1 MSWIMKTDKIH
12 NCHFPRYKNRLDIF
26 MLLSVIVVI
35 LSLFVEYIGNRFVYL
50 EIAAAI
56 VGIVGLI
63 YKVIKKPRLEL
74 FDILGFVFLLLYTLF
89 VLLIPFWDM
98 LLFLFS
104 CLLLISMMVCMHR
117 CKDEDAKSI
126 ALLHVI
132 YMFGCNLVMPC
143 IGPAI

>member
-1 MSWIMKTDKIH
+1 MKTDKI
-12 NCHFPRYKNRLDIF
+12 NNYHFPRYKNQLDIF
-26 MLLSVIVVI
+26 MILSVVVMT

-50 EIAAAI
+50 EIAVAI

-63 YKVIKKPRLEL
+63 YKVIKKSRLEL
-74 FDILGFVFLLLYTLF
+74 FDILGFVFLLLYTLC
-89 VLLIPFWDM
+89 VLLIPSFDM

>member
-1 MSWIMKTDKIH
+1 MKTDKIH

-104 CLLLISMMVCMHR
+104 CLLLISMMVCMHS

>member
-1 MSWIMKTDKIH
+1 MKTDKIH

-126 ALLHVI
+126 ALVHVI

>member
-1 MSWIMKTDKIH
+1 MLKSFKNQYNPFLYLSYVIVIMSLLTTYVDKMFLYVMIGASIVGLSIYA
-12 NCHFPRYKNRLDIF
+12 YKIIKRSKVGILDIF
-26 MLLSVIVVI
+26 
-35 LSLFVEYIGNRFVYL
+35 
-50 EIAAAI
+50 
-56 VGIVGLI
+56 GLI
-63 YKVIKKPRLEL
+63 
-74 FDILGFVFLLLYTLF
+74 FLLLYTLC
-89 VLLIPFWDM
+89 VLLIPSFDM

>member
-1 MSWIMKTDKIH
+1 MKTDKIH

-104 CLLLISMMVCMHR
+104 CLLLISMMFCMHR

>member
-1 MSWIMKTDKIH
+1 MKTDKI
-12 NCHFPRYKNRLDIF
+12 NNYHFPRYKNQLDIF
-26 MLLSVIVVI
+26 MILSVVVMT

-50 EIAAAI
+50 EIAVAI

-63 YKVIKKPRLEL
+63 YKVIKKSRLEL
-74 FDILGFVFLLLYTLF
+74 FDILGFVFLLLYTLC
-89 VLLIPFWDM
+89 VLLIPLFDM

-143 IGPAI
+143 IGPTI

>member
-1 MSWIMKTDKIH
+1 MKTDKIH

-35 LSLFVEYIGNRFVYL
+35 LSLFVEYFGNRFVYL

>member
-1 MSWIMKTDKIH
+1 MKTDKSC
-12 NCHFPRYKNRLDIF
+12 NSYSPRYKNQLDVF

-143 IGPAI
+143 IGPSI

>member
-1 MSWIMKTDKIH
+1 MKTDKIH

-35 LSLFVEYIGNRFVYL
+35 VSLFVEYIGNRFVYL

-143 IGPAI
+143 IGPTI

>member
-1 MSWIMKTDKIH
+1 MKTDKIH

-126 ALLHVI
+126 ALVHMI